1 MIIKSIHVDETDL
14 KNVTYLTRLSDE
26 KEFMISLRSELL
38 GENLVYYISLN
49 IWFVLVLQIFQFYK
63 LDYRFFCHEIPKY

>member
-49 IWFVLVLQIFQFYK
+49 IWFVLSFTDFSILQIR
-63 LDYRFFCHEIPKY
+63 L

>member
-1 MIIKSIHVDETDL
+1 MKSIHVDETDL

-49 IWFVLVLQIFQFYK
+49 I
-63 LDYRFFCHEIPKY
+63 